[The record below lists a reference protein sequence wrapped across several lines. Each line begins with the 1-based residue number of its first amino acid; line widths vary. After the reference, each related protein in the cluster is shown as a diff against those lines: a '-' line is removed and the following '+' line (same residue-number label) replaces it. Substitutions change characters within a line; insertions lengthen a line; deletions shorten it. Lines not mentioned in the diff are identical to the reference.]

1 MRWLLLLLL
10 LALLLSLSC
19 SQGSNPFSPVPDAR
33 LFFDQTGTAYFV
45 VNGGQGT
52 ADSILVIQFK
62 GYPYIYTPSPDSLLP
77 GARVQYPYW
86 PPVGNR
92 DSVVATWRNPNGT
105 YGRVKGT

>member
-10 LALLLSLSC
+10 IALLLVLSC
-19 SQGSNPFSPVPDAR
+19 SQGTNPFSPVPNAN
-33 LFFDQTGTAYFV
+33 LFFDQTGTTYFV

-52 ADSILVIQFK
+52 ADSVLVSQYKAI
-62 GYPYIYTPSPDSLLP
+62 IYNTFIDSIAP
-77 GARVQYPYW
+77 GARVAYSYLA
-86 PPVGNR
+86 GR